1 MTELSFQVE
10 ELVTAFRRIERK
22 RMQGLPF
29 LNPALKVE
37 AVGFVPW
44 ETGVLGVLITPWFM
58 NLVLLPGTA
67 DWRQLRVG
75 SKVRHSF
82 PSGCYEFTVG
92 DEPGIGRYQSCSLF
106 SPMQAFE
113 DQAAAVATAAE
124 VMRGLQDEENR
135 EGLTLNEAEVRR
147 AWQGEPEPQEEACG
161 KPLTERL
168 DQPISRRALLRLKHK
183 ADSGLDRRSG

>member
-1 MTELSFQVE
+1 MTSLSSQVTG
-10 ELVTAFRRIERK
+10 LVSAFRQIEQT

-29 LNPALKVE
+29 LNPALQVE

-44 ETGVLGVLITPWFM
+44 ETGALGVLVTPWFM
-58 NLVLLPGTA
+58 NLMMLPGSA
-67 DWRQLRVG
+67 DWQELRVG
-75 SKVRHSF
+75 SKVKHRF

-92 DEPGIGRYQSCSLF
+92 DEPGIGRYQGCSLF

-124 VMRGLQDEENR
+124 VMHGLQDKENR

-147 AWQGEPEPQEEACG
+147 AWQGEPEPSAEEND
-161 KPLTERL
+161 KSLSERL
-168 DQPISRRALLRLKHK
+168 DQPISRRALLRLGGD
-183 ADSGLDRRSG
+183 AEFDRPPE